1 MNRHPTS
8 RAAPRMK
15 RAALLV
21 CPNVSRPSARRYCV
35 KLVRRFL
42 AWLVE
47 PVLTTVPPPPQIPSH
62 EALELMG
69 GTLLHVT
76 PPTQRTTYSRELAA
90 VALRMG
96 ESIALARRDGLL
108 SVRVKAP
115 ANSAEQQELIELLA
129 DEGYPATVRTWRGP
143 GGMCL
148 EIRVR
153 PQPSPSTDAPTFQDL
168 KPQWVDVQK
177 GADIR
182 FLGDRK
188 E

>member
-1 MNRHPTS
+1 
-8 RAAPRMK
+8 MK
-15 RAALLV
+15 LF
-21 CPNVSRPSARRYCV
+21 
-35 KLVRRFL
+35 RRFL

-47 PVLTTVPPPPQIPSH
+47 PVPTTVPPPPQIPSH

-69 GTLLHVT
+69 GTFLHVT
-76 PPTQRTTYSRELAA
+76 PPTQRMTYSRELAA

-115 ANSAEQQELIELLA
+115 VNSAEQQELVELLA

-153 PQPSPSTDAPTFQDL
+153 PQLQPKVLDEGTPDQRPNPDYYR
-168 KPQWVDVQK
+168 P
-177 GADIR
+177 
-182 FLGDRK
+182 
-188 E
+188 